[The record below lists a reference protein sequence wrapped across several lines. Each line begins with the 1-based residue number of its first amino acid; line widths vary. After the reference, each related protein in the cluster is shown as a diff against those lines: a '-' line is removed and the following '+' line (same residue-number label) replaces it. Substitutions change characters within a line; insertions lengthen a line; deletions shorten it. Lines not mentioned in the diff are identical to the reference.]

1 MSLTEYKIILYSFLF
16 TDILYKYKK
25 YLIRMKYSHI
35 YMLFYKNF
43 FYKNHEARI
52 AQSILLP
59 FAITKI
65 FINMNSKPH
74 DFKNLRITRLTKK

>member
-25 YLIRMKYSHI
+25 YLIRMK
-35 YMLFYKNF
+35 F